1 MKSIKQATRM
11 CGIISKDI
19 TFVSLESLK
28 ERRKRLVQKK
38 YLKKWWLKKKTQIG
52 IRPTLKIPETK
63 KNPWERKSKSHQD
76 ISN

>member
-1 MKSIKQATRM
+1 MKNIKQATRM

-38 YLKKWWLKKKTQIG
+38 YLKK
-52 IRPTLKIPETK
+52 
-63 KNPWERKSKSHQD
+63 
-76 ISN
+76 